1 MASTPW
7 HLILWY
13 KLREEQ
19 QIHGNKARIYHN
31 HHEGDSVKKPC
42 GTGLGTN
49 MSGVLRETNKPQQS
63 WELPHNPVQ
72 KWTMFGGS
80 LTDSGR
86 CPFRGGHERPKG
98 CSGIT
103 LGQDTR
109 RSEPIGTEE
118 IRLDNGSQCRHT
130 HPVSLGGLIHN
141 KVPPDGGSAELE
153 RTTTDW

>member
-1 MASTPW
+1 MEIRLESITITTRA
-7 HLILWY
+7 ILLKSHVELDLVQTCQGY
-13 KLREEQ
+13 YEKQTNPNRAGSCHITLYR
-19 QIHGNKARIYHN
+19 N
-31 HHEGDSVKKPC
+31 
-42 GTGLGTN
+42 GL
-49 MSGVLRETNKPQQS
+49 
-63 WELPHNPVQ
+63 
-72 KWTMFGGS
+72 FGGS